1 MRIIDIV
8 ALAIIGLANCVWQN
22 VHCGTPTGCT
32 DPLQVAPCEPV
43 DKIKAE
49 IDDLTE
55 RAKRNGPRQKQ
66 VFDPAQG

>member
-8 ALAIIGLANCVWQN
+8 ALAMFLAIIGLANCVWQSI
-22 VHCGTPTGCT
+22 HCGTPIGCT
-32 DPLQVAPCEPV
+32 NHLQVAPCEHV

-55 RAKRNGPRQKQ
+55 RARKNGAR
-66 VFDPAQG
+66 